1 MSDRSAQ
8 SNSIKIQPDIL
19 SQELDGELVLL
30 NMKNE
35 HYYSLKESG
44 ILMWQL
50 LNRHSDKEL
59 VKELLLQEYEIDE
72 STIQRDLDS
81 FINWLVEKNLATVGT
96 NSNEE
101 AG

>member
-1 MSDRSAQ
+1 MSIHSAQ
-8 SNSIKIQPDIL
+8 SISIKIQPDIL
-19 SQELDGELVLL
+19 SQDLDGEIVLL

-44 ILMWQL
+44 VFMWQL
-50 LNRHSDKEL
+50 LNRHSNKQM

-72 STIQRDLDS
+72 ATIQRDLDS
-81 FINWLVEKNLATVGT
+81 FIDWLVEKNLATVST
-96 NSNEE
+96 NSDVE